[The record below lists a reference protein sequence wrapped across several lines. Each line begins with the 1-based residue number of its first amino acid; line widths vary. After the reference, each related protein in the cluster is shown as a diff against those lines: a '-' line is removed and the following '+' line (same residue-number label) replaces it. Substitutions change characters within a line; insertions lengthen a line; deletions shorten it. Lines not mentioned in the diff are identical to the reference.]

1 MILFIAFE
9 LNVCVNGVT
18 TNKRDEV
25 SDVHRLYFFHLLPLL
40 MHALYRILYTW
51 INSAKVKTDQGNQ
64 EKKEAES
71 TE

>member
-25 SDVHRLYFFHLLPLL
+25 SDVHRLYFFQLCASPIARTLSHTIH
-40 MHALYRILYTW
+40 M
-51 INSAKVKTDQGNQ
+51 NK
-64 EKKEAES
+64 
-71 TE
+71 